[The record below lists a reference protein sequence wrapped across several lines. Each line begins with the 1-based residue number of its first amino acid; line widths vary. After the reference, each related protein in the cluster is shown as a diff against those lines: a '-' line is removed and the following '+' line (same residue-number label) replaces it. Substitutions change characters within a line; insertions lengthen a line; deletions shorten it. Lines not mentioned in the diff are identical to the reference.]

1 MAADSNEKECAQ
13 PPRTLYSSLQAALSK
28 AKQASGEIPN
38 LQKKIF
44 ACKRNLLGSP
54 QVVSSP
60 LSEDKPELSLT
71 ETETKLIDA
80 VIILE
85 EFCKELA
92 AITLV
97 KYNAVAVT

>member
-1 MAADSNEKECAQ
+1 M
-13 PPRTLYSSLQAALSK
+13 RTVLCK
-28 AKQASGEIPN
+28 AKEASAQIPN

-60 LSEDKPELSLT
+60 MSDDKPELSLN
-71 ETETKLIDA
+71 ESETKLIDA

-97 KYNAVAVT
+97 KYNAVAVA